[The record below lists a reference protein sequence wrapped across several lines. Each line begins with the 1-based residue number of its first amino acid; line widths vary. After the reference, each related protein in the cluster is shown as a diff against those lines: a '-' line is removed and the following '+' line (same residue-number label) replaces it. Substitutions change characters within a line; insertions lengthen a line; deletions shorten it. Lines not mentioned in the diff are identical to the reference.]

1 MLPKMIHGSMVN
13 NLIEKFQKNT
23 LYMIMSPLPLIKGD
37 CVAIGKSVI
46 PNACEE
52 S

>member
-23 LYMIMSPLPLIKGD
+23 LNMIMSPLSLIKEGRGI
-37 CVAIGKSVI
+37 CL
-46 PNACEE
+46 CRL
-52 S
+52 

>member
-23 LYMIMSPLPLIKGD
+23 SYMIMSPLSLIKEGGGFVFVD
-37 CVAIGKSVI
+37 YDTPFLKG
-46 PNACEE
+46 
-52 S
+52 